1 MASRN
6 GTAEAKTSEQIA
18 ALKREVADLR
28 RQLAAFYQTADRPS
42 DDLETPLSEVRYR
55 ALIELSPQVV
65 WMTDA
70 SGNNTYCN
78 RHWYDYTGLTVEQ
91 TQGEGWTA
99 ALHPD
104 DLRAATEV
112 RRRAAAAGLDYEWE
126 MRVRRA

>member
-42 DDLETPLSEVRYR
+42 DDLETSGSEVRYR

-70 SGNNTYCN
+70 LGNNTYCN
-78 RHWYDYTGLTVEQ
+78 KYWYEFSGLTMEQ
-91 TQGEGWTA
+91 TAGWGWA
-99 ALHPD
+99 SIVHPD
-104 DLRAATEV
+104 DVAKATKEWRKSVTRGQDYELEV
-112 RRRAAAAGLDYEWE
+112 RFR
-126 MRVRRA
+126 